1 MQMMQAK
8 VGFLALALAA
18 AAPVHTDP
26 TSPVNG
32 WWRAMLTHAGESRD
46 IWLHFQDRNGK
57 SIVGFGNPTIGV
69 EDTPLSA
76 VTVKS
81 DSVELTSLGWS
92 LHREADGTLT
102 GIVPDALIPLYRM
115 PARFVAS
122 SAPPPRPPSPSPLRD
137 APTPVWRQDLGAP
150 VYGGVAFDPARKRVI
165 VAAESGRVS
174 ALRAGD
180 GTVAWS
186 VDAQAPIR
194 ATPLVAGASLFLA
207 TDTSLLKL
215 DVASGRRRWS
225 ADLGQGKPRLPITDP
240 DSRYDDFTSG
250 VVISGNSVY
259 VGSRDG
265 CVRRIGI
272 ASGEVRGRYCAK
284 DMVTST
290 PVVDGARVYFA
301 SFDNH
306 VYSADTTSGRI
317 LWTYDTHGPVPRD
330 LALVAGKIV
339 AGSRSFDLV
348 ALDTDTGH
356 PAWTRYYWYSW
367 VDSVPN
373 VVGRTMYI
381 GSSDSLRV
389 YALDSGTGRKQWE
402 TVVPGWTWAKPAI
415 GRRTVYAAVT
425 GTATPYIGPRLGGF
439 AAIDRTS
446 GKLRWLLAS
455 DKPDK
460 APEYGFAS
468 APVVANGMVYAADL
482 KGKVFAFRDE

>member
-1 MQMMQAK
+1 MVRANI
-8 VGFLALALAA
+8 GLAA
-18 AAPVHTDP
+18 LLLAGTATAQAQQNTAVT
-26 TSPVNG
+26 G
-32 WWRAMLTHAGESRD
+32 WWRSVLSHDGESRD
-46 IWLHFQDRNGK
+46 IWLHFQDDNGK

-76 VTVKS
+76 VTVKR
-81 DSVELTSLGWS
+81 DSVELTNLGWT
-92 LHREADGTLT
+92 LHREPDGTLT
-102 GIVPDALIPLYRM
+102 GVIPDALIPLYRM

-137 APTPVWRQDLGAP
+137 APTPVWRQSVGAP
-150 VYGGVAFDPARKRVI
+150 VYGGVAFDPARKWVV
-165 VAAESGRVS
+165 VATEEGRVS
-174 ALRAGD
+174 ALRASD
-180 GTVAWS
+180 GKLAWS
-186 VDAQAPIR
+186 VDAHAPIR
-194 ATPLVAGASLFLA
+194 ATPIVAGSSLFVA
-207 TDTSLLKL
+207 TDTSLLRL

-240 DSRYDDFTSG
+240 KSRYDDFTSG
-250 VVISGNSVY
+250 AVISGNSVY

-265 CVRRIGI
+265 CVRRIS
-272 ASGEVRGRYCAK
+272 ATSGKVLGRYCAQ
-284 DMVTST
+284 DMVTAT
-290 PVVDGARVYFA
+290 PVVDGTRVYFA
-301 SFDNH
+301 SFDNR
-306 VYSADTTSGRI
+306 VYSADIHGGRI
-317 LWTYDTHGPVPRD
+317 LWSYDTHGPVPRD

-339 AGSRSFDLV
+339 AGSRSFDLL
-348 ALDTDTGH
+348 ALDKDTGH

-381 GSSDSLRV
+381 GSSDALRV
-389 YALDSGTGRKQWE
+389 YALDSATGRKRWE

-425 GTATPYIGPRLGGF
+425 GTATPYMGPRLGGF
-439 AAIDRTS
+439 AAIDRAT
-446 GKLRWLLAS
+446 GKLRWLMGS

-482 KGKVFAFRDE
+482 NGKVFAFKDE